1 MVFLS
6 NNSLNLAPY
15 LARAYLLEVMKALNP
30 FFF

>member
-1 MVFLS
+1 MS

-30 FFF
+30 FSFKRW